1 MNWLEALILGLVQG
15 LTEFLPVSSSGHLE
29 IGKAVLQVQARESLT
44 FSIVV
49 HGATVLSILVV
60 FFRDLRDL
68 LARSL
73 RFRYNESSAYL
84 LKLLL
89 SMVPVGIVG
98 IFLKD
103 RVESLFTGNIVFVG
117 SMLLITAVLLGITHF
132 VPSGKRPIS
141 YLDALIIG
149 IAQAFAVL
157 PGISRSGATIST
169 ALFLG
174 NRRDE
179 AARFSFLM
187 VILPILAAN
196 LLDLLDMGS
205 AGSVPGGSESIG
217 SALSGTVQA
226 GSLMAGSL
234 SAGPAAEVPV
244 GSLLV
249 GFAAA
254 FVSGLIAC
262 RWMLSIVRRGKLLY
276 FGIYCLL
283 VGTIAIAVGVWN

>member
-29 IGKAVLQVQARESLT
+29 IGKAVLQIEAKENLT

-60 FFRDLRDL
+60 FYRDLRDL
-68 LARSL
+68 LVRSF
-73 RFRYNESSAYL
+73 RFEYNESSSYL
-84 LKLLL
+84 VKIIL
-89 SMVPVGIVG
+89 SIIPVGIVG
-98 IFLKD
+98 LFFKEQ
-103 RVESLFTGNIVFVG
+103 VESLFTGNLVFTG
-117 SMLLITAVLLGITHF
+117 SMLLITAALLVITNF
-132 VPSGKRPIS
+132 VPSGKRTIG

-174 NRRDE
+174 NKSDE

-187 VILPILAAN
+187 VILPIIAAN
-196 LLDLLDMGS
+196 LLDLLTMDKGDS
-205 AGSVPGGSESIG
+205 GSIG
-217 SALSGTVQA
+217 W
-226 GSLMAGSL
+226 
-234 SAGPAAEVPV
+234 VP
-244 GSLLV
+244 LTV

-254 FVSGLIAC
+254 FISGLIAC
-262 RWMLSIVRRGKLLY
+262 KWMLAIVRKGKLLY

-283 VGTIAIAVGVWN
+283 AGSIAIIAGLL

>member
-1 MNWLEALILGLVQG
+1 
-15 LTEFLPVSSSGHLE
+15 
-29 IGKAVLQVQARESLT
+29 
-44 FSIVV
+44 
-49 HGATVLSILVV
+49 
-60 FFRDLRDL
+60 
-68 LARSL
+68 
-73 RFRYNESSAYL
+73 
-84 LKLLL
+84 
-89 SMVPVGIVG
+89 MVPVGIVG

-103 RVESLFTGNIVFVG
+103 PIESLFTGNIVFVG

-174 NRRDE
+174 KGRDE

-205 AGSVPGGSESIG
+205 AGSVTGGSESIG
-217 SALSGTVQA
+217 SALSGTAQA
-226 GSLMAGSL
+226 GSLMAG
-234 SAGPAAEVPV
+234 
-244 GSLLV
+244 
-249 GFAAA
+249 
-254 FVSGLIAC
+254 
-262 RWMLSIVRRGKLLY
+262 
-276 FGIYCLL
+276 
-283 VGTIAIAVGVWN
+283 